1 MDRRSFLAAAG
12 ATTLGSLAG
21 CVAGQT
27 GARDYDV
34 GMTAQTFEP
43 ATITVSVGEEVV
55 WANTSARAHSVTA
68 YEAAIPEESEFFAT
82 GGYESEME
90 AREAWAN
97 GKGAIKTGQDYTH
110 TFEVPG
116 EYRYFC
122 IPHEEAGMIGTVVVE
137 E

>member
-12 ATTLGSLAG
+12 ATTLASLAG

-27 GARDYDV
+27 SARDYDV

-68 YEAAIPEESEFFAT
+68 YEAGIPEEGEFFAT

-90 AREAWAN
+90 ARNAWAN
-97 GKGAIKTGQDYTH
+97 GKGAINTGQEYTH
-110 TFEVPG
+110 AFEVPG